1 MLIFG
6 LNSYLY
12 TGIISITEMGI
23 KLWGLDHPAFVD
35 YGVRARGARY
45 AAGCVRA
52 LRAACPST
60 LQYCVDTDR
69 IPGLAAYLIT
79 CRYSSRTY

>member
-23 KLWGLDHPAFVD
+23 KLWTVDHADLFD
-35 YGVRARGARY
+35 YGVRDGSGNEVPR
-45 AAGCVRA
+45 
-52 LRAACPST
+52 
-60 LQYCVDTDR
+60 D
-69 IPGLAAYLIT
+69 
-79 CRYSSRTY
+79 